1 MIKTQKGY
9 TNFKGDAETIIADF
23 MSVCDGFISYL
34 ESEFKVDETKA
45 INGFSSMTEIAK
57 EAYNGRSNEG
67 KVGKRLHEVLKYL
80 TENEIKQQPKTSEV
94 IVIEANSLEDA
105 MKQIGDVLKDIT
117 GMDGDK

>member
-1 MIKTQKGY
+1 MIKTKEGY
-9 TNFKGDAETIIADF
+9 TNFKGNTETIIADF

-34 ESEFKVDETKA
+34 KDEFKVDETKA
-45 INGFSSMTEIAK
+45 INGFSSMTEIVK
-57 EAYNGRSNEG
+57 EACNGRSNEG